1 MKDKSKKVAIIG
13 TGFVGMS
20 YAYSL
25 LNQGIADTLVLVDIN
40 HERAI
45 GEAMDLNHGVC
56 FSPKKM
62 TIFAGT
68 YEDCKDADLI
78 VITAGV
84 PQKDG
89 ETRLDLLKKNA
100 IVMKDIVKQIT
111 KHGFNGIFL
120 VATNPVDI
128 LSHIVWRESGL
139 PSNRVIGSGTILDTA
154 RLRFEI
160 SEKLQINAKN
170 IHAYILGEH
179 GDSEFV
185 CWSNA
190 TVGVKPLL
198 EVIKDNESISLSD
211 MEEIYVSVRDAAY
224 KIIEKKKA
232 TYYGIGMSLARITK
246 IILEDQKSILPVSNL
261 VQGEYEGVD
270 GLYISVPAVLGIDGV
285 EDVMTLKL
293 SDEELEQLKK
303 SAIVIKDS
311 LKEIG
316 Y

>member
-1 MKDKSKKVAIIG
+1 MKDKSKKVAIVG

-25 LNQGIADTLVLVDIN
+25 LNQGIADVLCLVDIN
-40 HERAI
+40 HDRAV

-56 FSPKKM
+56 FAPKKM
-62 TIFAGT
+62 TIYAGD
-68 YEDCKDADLI
+68 YKDCKDADLV

-84 PQKDG
+84 PQKEG

-100 IVMKDIVKQIT
+100 AVLKDVVKQIT
-111 KHGFNGIFL
+111 RHGFNGNFL

-128 LSHIVWRESGL
+128 LTHIVWRESGL

-160 SEKLQINAKN
+160 SEKLNINAKN

-198 EVIKDNESISLSD
+198 EVIAQNQEISLKD
-211 MEEIYVSVRDAAY
+211 MEEIYENVRDAAY
-224 KIIEKKKA
+224 KIIEKKRA

-246 IILEDQKSILPVSNL
+246 IILEDQKSILPVSTL
-261 VQGEYEGVD
+261 VQGEYEGID
-270 GLYISVPAVLGIDGV
+270 GVYISVPAILGYDGV
-285 EDVMTLKL
+285 EDLITLNL
-293 SDEELEQLKK
+293 SSLELEQLQK
-303 SAIVIKDS
+303 SASIIKES